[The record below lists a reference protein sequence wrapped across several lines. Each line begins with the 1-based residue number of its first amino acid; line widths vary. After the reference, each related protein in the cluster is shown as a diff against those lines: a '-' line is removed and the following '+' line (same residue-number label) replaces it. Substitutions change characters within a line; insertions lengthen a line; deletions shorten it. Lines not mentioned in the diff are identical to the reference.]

1 MQHTHVKTFCAL
13 CSPADPSFTLPNILS
28 LTEGVKDHEML
39 GVLLGIRDPETKFH
53 KIKQMHKDPAAQKEA
68 MLQLWYTTHPLAS
81 WSLLHQA
88 LKMLG
93 YREEAKSLQERFLG
107 G

>member
-1 MQHTHVKTFCAL
+1 
-13 CSPADPSFTLPNILS
+13 
-28 LTEGVKDHEML
+28 ML

-68 MLQLWYTTHPLAS
+68 MLRLWYTTHPLAS

-93 YREEAKSLQERFLG
+93 YRDEAKSLQERFLG
-107 G
+107 GAVVTIVLKGSNAKLPFPCPLENTSTVG

>member
-1 MQHTHVKTFCAL
+1 
-13 CSPADPSFTLPNILS
+13 
-28 LTEGVKDHEML
+28 ML

>member
-1 MQHTHVKTFCAL
+1 
-13 CSPADPSFTLPNILS
+13 
-28 LTEGVKDHEML
+28 ML

-68 MLQLWYTTHPLAS
+68 MLRLWHTTHPLAS

-93 YREEAKSLQERFLG
+93 YRDEAKSLQERFLG
-107 G
+107 GEVVTIVLKGSNDKLPFPCPLENTSTVG

>member
-1 MQHTHVKTFCAL
+1 
-13 CSPADPSFTLPNILS
+13 
-28 LTEGVKDHEML
+28 ML

-68 MLQLWYTTHPLAS
+68 VLRLWYTTHPLAS

-93 YREEAKSLQERFLG
+93 YREEAKSLQGRFLG
-107 G
+107 GEGVTIVCQTAFSMSPGKYLMLFL